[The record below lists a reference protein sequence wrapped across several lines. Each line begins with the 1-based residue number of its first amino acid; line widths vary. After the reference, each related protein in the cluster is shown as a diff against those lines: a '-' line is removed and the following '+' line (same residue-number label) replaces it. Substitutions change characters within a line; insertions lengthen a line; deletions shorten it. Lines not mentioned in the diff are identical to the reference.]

1 MKTSRCSVARR
12 SRAAVLALSL
22 ALAFAS
28 GGMLAGCDSKA
39 QAAVVQPVQL
49 DRDIVDSV
57 DGMILLDYPG
67 PKGQIHYASGKPD
80 FFCDTVG
87 LFSMY
92 LQPEQQK
99 RVQALFVQDMGQADW
114 THPDGHWI
122 DAKAAFF
129 VAGSRARGAMG
140 PTLASFAR
148 EQDARDFAGK
158 EGGKVYRFDEVTP
171 DMVVLDGGVLKDK
184 S

>member
-1 MKTSRCSVARR
+1 MKTSRFPRLR
-12 SRAAVLALSL
+12 NGAAAL
-22 ALAFAS
+22 ALALAAA
-28 GGMLAGCDSKA
+28 GAAGLAGCGSKDEA
-39 QAAVVQPVQL
+39 VAAQPVQL
-49 DRDIVDSV
+49 TREIVDSV

-99 RVQALFVQDMGQADW
+99 RVRALFVQDMGQTDW
-114 THPDGHWI
+114 KNPSGHWI
-122 DAKAAFF
+122 DAKAAFY

-148 EQDARDFAGK
+148 EEDARAFAGR

-171 DMVVLDGGVLKDK
+171 AMVVLDGGVLKDK
-184 S
+184 AS

>member
-1 MKTSRCSVARR
+1 MKTSRFPTLRNGVA
-12 SRAAVLALSL
+12 ALAL
-22 ALAFAS
+22 ALAFAGA
-28 GGMLAGCDSKA
+28 GGLAGCSGKA
-39 QAAVVQPVQL
+39 ETVAAQPVQL
-49 DRDIVDSV
+49 TRDVVDSV

-99 RVQALFVQDMGQADW
+99 RVRAVFVQDMGQTDW
-114 THPDGHWI
+114 KNPDGHWI
-122 DAKAAFF
+122 DAKAAFY
-129 VAGSRARGAMG
+129 VAGSKARGAMG

-148 EQDARDFAGK
+148 EEDARAFAGR
-158 EGGKVYRFDEVTP
+158 EGGKVYRFDEVRP
-171 DMVVLDGGVLKDK
+171 EMVVLDGGVLKDK
-184 S
+184 AS

>member
-1 MKTSRCSVARR
+1 MKSSRFFSARR
-12 SRAAVLALSL
+12 GAV
-22 ALAFAS
+22 ALAIAIAFAG

-39 QAAVVQPVQL
+39 EAVAVQPVQIT
-49 DRDIVDSV
+49 RDIVDSV

-67 PKGQIHYASGKPD
+67 PKGQIHYAGGKPD

-99 RVQALFVQDMGQADW
+99 RVQALFVQDMGRADW
-114 THPDGHWI
+114 KNPEGHWI
-122 DAKAAFF
+122 DAKAAFY
-129 VAGSRARGAMG
+129 VAGSKARGAMG

-148 EQDARDFAGK
+148 EEDARAFAGK
-158 EGGKVYRFDEVTP
+158 EGGKVYRFEEVTP
-171 DMVVLDGGVLKDK
+171 AMVVMDGGVLKDK
-184 S
+184 SS